1 MKQVLSKPA
10 MHART
15 QFFAVVRAHSVQ
27 HRNAERMARSARQI
41 EQRINETLFQIEQYA
56 VRHTQFSAR
65 ADVAARAIAALWLDL
80 AAQCVEIDADLAD
93 VLSLFARHWL
103 LALVAPRHAHDW
115 VLRAAAMIRILS
127 LRTEKHGRQDARDG
141 ASDAGDLPRVTLVL
155 RGLPRGAQPA
165 DIRIDL
171 ADGATIGRSEDC
183 DWILPGEVVSRLH
196 AQLRYD
202 AEQRAFFIAN
212 LSRNGLAIDEDC
224 LLEEGEAEI
233 NVGTLLKIPKEGHY
247 RILVQSVFVPVAN
260 ITVEQMHAQG
270 EASEYLPVSG
280 GRPSRFVAAP
290 QPSRVL
296 RSRTSNENPGRADLI
311 DMAAFML
318 RDSAGLVMEMM
329 EQYAFITTVAAE
341 SVRCYIYGMPDAA
354 EVVQLLFAD
363 VTPARDNA

>member
-56 VRHTQFSAR
+56 AGHTQLSAR
-65 ADVAARAIAALWLDL
+65 ADAAARAISRLWLQL
-80 AAQCVEIDADLAD
+80 AVECTEVDADLAD
-93 VLSLFARHWL
+93 VVSLFARHWL
-103 LALVAPRHAHDW
+103 LTLVAPRHAHDW
-115 VLRAAAMIRILS
+115 VLRAAAMLRILS
-127 LRTEKHGRQDARDG
+127 LRTEKHARQDVRDG
-141 ASDAGDLPRVTLVL
+141 ASDAGDQPRVTLVL

-202 AEQRAFFIAN
+202 VERRTFFIAN
-212 LSRNGLAIDEDC
+212 LSRNGLAVDDDC
-224 LLEEGEAEI
+224 VLEEGEAEI
-233 NVGTLLKIPKEGHY
+233 NVGMLLKIPKEGHY
-247 RILVQSVFVPVAN
+247 RVLVQSVFVPVAS

-270 EASEYLPVSG
+270 DAGEYLPVSG

-290 QPSRVL
+290 QPSRAL
-296 RSRTSNENPGRADLI
+296 RSLTSNENPRRGDLI

-329 EQYAFITTVAAE
+329 EQYKFITPIAAE
-341 SVRCYIYGMPDAA
+341 SVRCYIYGVPDAH
-354 EVVQLLFAD
+354 EVVHLLFAD
-363 VTPARDNA
+363 VTPARDNS